1 MSQTVTENTP
11 AAMSAATADNV
22 VEIEDLYV
30 HFRTRLGVVR
40 AVNGVSLRIPR
51 GGVMG
56 VVGESG
62 CGKSIMALAVMQL
75 VPPPGEIVRGRITL
89 RPGGRAPI
97 DVLEHGRNSPEMRA
111 IRGDYIGM
119 IFQEPMTSLNPC
131 YTVGDQIAEGILL
144 HQTPD
149 KAEAWRR
156 TLDIID
162 RVGLP
167 KPAELARRYPHELS
181 GGMRQ
186 RAMIALAL
194 SCRPDL
200 LIADEPTT
208 AIDVTTQAQILD
220 VMRELQQ
227 SSGMSILFI
236 THNLGVIAQMADNV
250 AVMYLGQIVERA
262 PVKEIFGAPQHPYT
276 RALLD
281 SIPLFGSRQK
291 KRLRVIAGSVP
302 GSYTQVP
309 GCPFHPRC
317 PHAMRG
323 VCNVLSP
330 ALQPLGG
337 GGTEVS
343 CFLHHPPVEVARAAA

>member
-1 MSQTVTENTP
+1 MSQVTTEPKADVETG
-11 AAMSAATADNV
+11 TAIDNV
-22 VEIEDLYV
+22 VEIDDLHV
-30 HFRTRLGVVR
+30 QFRTRLGVVR
-40 AVNGVSLRIPR
+40 AVNGVSLDVPR
-51 GGVMG
+51 GKVLG

-75 VPPPGEIVRGRITL
+75 VPPPGEITRGRISL
-89 RPGGRAPI
+89 RPAGHTPI

-111 IRGDYIGM
+111 VRGDYVGM

-149 KAEAWRR
+149 KAEARRR
-156 TLDIID
+156 TIDIID

-220 VMRELQQ
+220 VMRDLQAT
-227 SSGMSILFI
+227 SGMSILFI
-236 THNLGVIAQMADNV
+236 THNLGVIAQMADDV
-250 AVMYLGQIVERA
+250 AVMYLGKIVERA
-262 PVKEIFGAPQHPYT
+262 PVTAIFGAPQHPYT

-317 PHAMRG
+317 PHAKRG
-323 VCNVLSP
+323 VCDVLSP
-330 ALQPLGG
+330 TLQPLGG
-337 GGTEVS
+337 GVEVS
-343 CFLHHPPVEVARAAA
+343 CFLHHAPTEVARAAA